1 MRLLKFSFIW
11 SNFVYLVFVWV
22 FFSQFFFL
30 ILYSVCILRAPTML
44 VSVFLFK
51 FSMDDVY
58 CIQFYVYF
66 AWMFDIIMGRK
77 PKFVAAGQHSFY
89 LSVVWFHS
97 HLVTQFYAHF
107 STLFYFLR
115 QNSQIQPI
123 KREWKEQ
130 QRERDQT
137 DSLFFIF
144 INHVYLIII
153 I

>member
-1 MRLLKFSFIW
+1 MS
-11 SNFVYLVFVWV
+11 VFFPV
-22 FFSQFFFL
+22 FFSYSLFCVYIARANDVGLCYSLQIFNGWRFF
-30 ILYSVCILRAPTML
+30 R
-44 VSVFLFK
+44 
-51 FSMDDVY
+51 
-58 CIQFYVYF
+58 IQFYVYF
-66 AWMFDIIMGRK
+66 AWMFDIIMGRE
-77 PKFVAAGQHSFY
+77 PKFVAAGQHLFY

-107 STLFYFLR
+107 SALFYFLR
-115 QNSQIQPI
+115 QNTKIQPI